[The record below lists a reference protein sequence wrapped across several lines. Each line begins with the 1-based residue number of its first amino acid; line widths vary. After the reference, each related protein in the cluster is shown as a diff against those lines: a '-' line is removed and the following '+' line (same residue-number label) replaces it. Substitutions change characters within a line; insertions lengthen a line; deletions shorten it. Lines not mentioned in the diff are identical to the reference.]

1 MYAIINLLGP
11 DVLEDAFD
19 MNDENENMASHW
31 HDSEILKRKKKDTLI
46 ERIKESPLNHG
57 YDGKKHYP
65 SYPLLKPGAPYLV
78 KIEDPAVE
86 ELKRELK
93 EEKKKKQGA
102 GGKIHKDGDNEMKTQ
117 KEMDGVERKAK
128 KVVTIIEP
136 SAKQPPGV
144 TVKAKDQTLPHQIKN
159 TDLNAAFNKKEWSG
173 AIKKVAERLFV
184 DPTMPEIEPKLS
196 HRPDINRGKKT
207 VDTSMVD
214 QLSYAERLQVMI
226 MQVREDTALA
236 EREIREVEL
245 RVQEKEAKLPV
256 LAEDSAREDSQE
268 KEIITATDD
277 KGEHEILSK
286 NVTHEAV
293 DSSVP
298 KQEEVTS
305 VDQRKDSNNE
315 EVGVEEGVSVYS
327 QDPDQL

>member
-1 MYAIINLLGP
+1 MCAIICMIGP

-31 HDSEILKRKKKDTLI
+31 HDSEIFKPKKKDTLI

-86 ELKRELK
+86 ELRRELK
-93 EEKKKKQGA
+93 EKRQNQQGA
-102 GGKIHKDGDNEMKTQ
+102 GGKIRKGGDNEMKTQ
-117 KEMDGVERKAK
+117 NEIDGVERKTK

-136 SAKQPPGV
+136 SAKQPPAI
-144 TVKAKDQTLPHQIKN
+144 TVKAKDQTQRNQSKN
-159 TDLNAAFNKKEWSG
+159 ADLNAVFNKKEWSG
-173 AIKKVAERLFV
+173 AVKKVAERLFV

-196 HRPDINRGKKT
+196 HRPDINKGKNT

-245 RVQEKEAKLPV
+245 REQEKETKLPV
-256 LAEDSAREDSQE
+256 LTEDSARVDTKE
-268 KEIITATDD
+268 KEIITAANDS
-277 KGEHEILSK
+277 GENEFPSENIAHT
-286 NVTHEAV
+286 VV
-293 DSSVP
+293 DSSAP

-305 VDQRKDSNNE
+305 IDQRKDGNSE
-315 EVGVEEGVSVYS
+315 EMGVEEGVSVYS
-327 QDPDQL
+327 QDPDQF